1 MNWNSNLLDQI
12 SQGLNIKN
20 KEEKLKAADKI
31 ASRVRD
37 GDVIGVGS
45 GSTSLLA
52 IQAIAKRVSEENL
65 KVKVIPTSL
74 EINFAC
80 QYFRLTVTD
89 LSVNRP
95 DWYFDGA
102 DEVDPMLNLNKGR
115 GGALF
120 KEKLLMSSC
129 EERYILVDSSK
140 FVPLL
145 NTKFPIPIEIHPAAL
160 SYVESELTKLGSSQV
175 TLRLAGGKDGP
186 VITEN
191 ASLILDVYFKEV
203 YLTLEKDIK
212 AITGVLESGLFQG
225 YNPTLISATD

>member
-1 MNWNSNLLDQI
+1 MDWNSNLLDQL

-31 ASRVRD
+31 ARRVSD
-37 GDVIGVGS
+37 GDVIGIGS

-52 IQAIAKRVSEENL
+52 IQAIAERVTKGDLN
-65 KVKVIPTSL
+65 VKVIPTSL

-80 QYFRLTVTD
+80 QHFKLSVTD
-89 LSVNRP
+89 LSNDRP

-102 DEVDPMLNLNKGR
+102 DEVDPALNLNKGR

-129 EERYILVDSSK
+129 EERYILIDSSK
-140 FVPLL
+140 FVAAL

-160 SYVESELTKLGSSQV
+160 SYVEYELIKLGSSQIS
-175 TLRLAGGKDGP
+175 LRLAGGKDGP

-191 ASLILDVYFKEV
+191 SSLILDVYFKEV
-203 YLTLEKDIK
+203 NPTLEKDIK
-212 AITGVLESGLFQG
+212 SITGVLESGLFQG
-225 YNPTLISATD
+225 YNPILISSTD

>member
-20 KEEKLKAADKI
+20 KGEKLKAAEKI

-52 IQAIAKRVSEENL
+52 IQAIARRVSEENL
-65 KVKVIPTSL
+65 DVKAIPTSL

-120 KEKLLMSSC
+120 KEKLIMSSC

-140 FVPLL
+140 FVTAL
-145 NTKFPIPIEIHPAAL
+145 NTKFPIPIEIHPATL

-191 ASLILDVYFKEV
+191 ASLILDVYF
-203 YLTLEKDIK
+203 
-212 AITGVLESGLFQG
+212 
-225 YNPTLISATD
+225 